1 MIPPPDLGLLDS
13 TGKDALILAL
23 IECLSAR
30 VEILEAKNA
39 ALRAENAA
47 TRNWGSSVL
56 NPGYS
61 RHFNAPVNCS

>member
-47 TRNWGSSVL
+47 TRNWGQ
-56 NPGYS
+56 
-61 RHFNAPVNCS
+61 AC